1 MKSFATAAALATL
14 LVASTHAAKPSRKR
28 TKTQHKSMDKAR
40 VPSDESYD
48 PFLGLEQRKRG
59 LTGHGAHESMSI
71 GHEEAIVHDKS
82 MSMSMP
88 AKGTTVKVG
97 TEIASPVDEPVNTPR
112 EGNVD
117 VEKKEESGA
126 MAIGTTF
133 SALAA
138 VGAVLLL

>member
-48 PFLGLEQRKRG
+48 PFLGMEGKRG
-59 LTGHGAHESMSI
+59 LAGHGDHDSPKVHESMSM
-71 GHEEAIVHDKS
+71 VHDEPHVELITHDGS

-88 AKGTTVKVG
+88 ADGTAVKIDAPDA
-97 TEIASPVDEPVNTPR
+97 TSVDDPPANTPR
-112 EGNVD
+112 DGAVVD
-117 VEKKEESGA
+117 KKEESG
-126 MAIGTTF
+126 
-133 SALAA
+133 
-138 VGAVLLL
+138 